1 MNFSGQFPDLFITKL
16 FCSSHVSCQFASVGM
31 HCALERFKKDSFAF
45 TITYCPKLQLAV
57 SLRLP
62 FNWRLAEEDIWCFH
76 AAVKQKS
83 AAKFVQLLIF
93 YTNLVFSRHCLILK
107 LRITYCWKAKSVFYS
122 IGQGNKKKTTTLHN
136 TILELDLSTIFRKRP
151 YAQSGNWKVRIGFKT
166 SCHDADA
173 VKMLKVTSKGN

>member
-1 MNFSGQFPDLFITKL
+1 MNFLRQFRDLFITKL
-16 FCSSHVSCQFASVGM
+16 FCSSTCPASSCAVGM
-31 HCALERFKKDSFAF
+31 HYALERFKKDSFVF

-62 FNWRLAEEDIWCFH
+62 FNWRLTEEDISCFH

-122 IGQGNKKKTTTLHN
+122 IGQGNTKKKLRRYIT
-136 TILELDLSTIFRKRP
+136 
-151 YAQSGNWKVRIGFKT
+151 GF
-166 SCHDADA
+166 
-173 VKMLKVTSKGN
+173 